1 MLTQISATE
10 TAEKETGASAG
21 EEEEEGEE
29 EEDDLIEIE
38 IIDEIKSPEKDFKR
52 WQMLWNLIRRCR
64 TTGQNAVMK
73 RLVRIHLD
81 SKFMCL
87 EN

>member
-10 TAEKETGASAG
+10 TAEKETGALVA
-21 EEEEEGEE
+21 EEEEGEE

-52 WQMLWNLIRRCR
+52 
-64 TTGQNAVMK
+64 
-73 RLVRIHLD
+73 
-81 SKFMCL
+81 
-87 EN
+87 

>member
-1 MLTQISATE
+1 MLIPISATE
-10 TAEKETGASAG
+10 TAEKETGALAG

-52 WQMLWNLIRRCR
+52 
-64 TTGQNAVMK
+64 
-73 RLVRIHLD
+73 
-81 SKFMCL
+81 
-87 EN
+87 